1 MTDFTTIVRE
11 LDQFLDQ
18 NPTLAQQRRA
28 FGKNGRWFQT
38 KDPEL
43 IKIRNSLG
51 IRCSLADEET
61 VERCIGEKLFT
72 AGSKFLDDIHK
83 EIFSALP
90 QKEQDAIT
98 ADLESLA
105 RGDKELPPIKVDET
119 GKPEL
124 TADYLRAIGKPEYIE
139 WGTDRQ

>member
-1 MTDFTTIVRE
+1 MN
-11 LDQFLDQ
+11 QH
-18 NPTLAQQRRA
+18 AQVQEIHVPKLHSKTEHRLWQR
-28 FGKNGRWFQT
+28 
-38 KDPEL
+38 
-43 IKIRNSLG
+43 
-51 IRCSLADEET
+51 
-61 VERCIGEKLFT
+61 
-72 AGSKFLDDIHK
+72 DIHK

-139 WGTDRQ
+139 WGTDRQWRLTFYTSLVNSIYENST